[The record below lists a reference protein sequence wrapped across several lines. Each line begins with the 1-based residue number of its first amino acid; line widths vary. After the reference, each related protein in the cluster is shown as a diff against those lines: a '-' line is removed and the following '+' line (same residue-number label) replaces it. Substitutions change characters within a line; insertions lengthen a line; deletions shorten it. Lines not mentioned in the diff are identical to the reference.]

1 MFEFKRP
8 FVISIF
14 VIVTLCLMIKLIQL
28 NISDFNIK
36 QATFNNLYEILFS
49 LESLLIIAIIIGY
62 NLYKYI
68 FPSFDIETMIEHD
81 KYLIDV

>member
-1 MFEFKRP
+1 MFELKRP
-8 FVISIF
+8 FIISIF
-14 VIVTLCLMIKLIQL
+14 VIIILCLIIKSIQL
-28 NISDFNIK
+28 NNPNFNIK
-36 QATFNNLYEILFS
+36 QGTYNNFYEILFS

-68 FPSFDIETMIEHD
+68 FPLLDIETMIEHD